1 VSHIRAAWKLLWIA
15 ISATLLGLVQFIAI
29 LVSKPTARRI
39 PIFYH
44 RFLLWLLDMRVTV
57 TNEPEPGEPRLF
69 VSNHNSYLD
78 IVVLGSLIE
87 GCFVAKS
94 EVATWPF
101 FGWLAKLSRTVFVK
115 RENRREARD
124 QRDRIV
130 TQMTEGDSIIL
141 FPEGTSSDGNH
152 VDPFKTALFS
162 AAEVDQEELGGK
174 PWVQPVTVAYTGLH
188 GMAIGRRQRSV
199 FAWYGDMDLMPHLWQ
214 FLRLGASEVQV
225 IFHAPVHADDF
236 ATRKELASHCQGVVA
251 HSLARTLSGR
261 I

>member
-1 VSHIRAAWKLLWIA
+1 MSHIRAAWKLLWVA
-15 ISATLLGLVQFIAI
+15 ISATLLGVVQLIVI
-29 LVSKPTARRI
+29 LLSKPAARRI
-39 PIFYH
+39 PILYH
-44 RFLLWLLDMRVTV
+44 RYLLWLLDMQVTV
-57 TNEPEPGEPRLF
+57 TDQPEPGEPRLF

-94 EVATWPF
+94 EVANWPF

-115 RENRREARD
+115 RENKREARD
-124 QRDRIV
+124 QRDRLV
-130 TQMTEGDSIIL
+130 NQMAEGDSIIL

-152 VDPFKTALFS
+152 VELFKTALFS
-162 AAEVDQEELGGK
+162 AAEINQETLGGR

-188 GMAIGRRQRSV
+188 GLPIGRRQRAV

-225 IFHAPVHADDF
+225 IFHSPVQADDF
-236 ATRKELASHCQGVVA
+236 ATRKELAGYCHGVVA
-251 HSLARTLSGR
+251 ESLARTLSGR
-261 I
+261 N